1 MAAATGAGLF
11 SAVLSPAAGRFKF
24 KRKVSVSATVTP
36 TQPPAFTVSDNGRL
50 HEATTVSKRSES
62 SDAMPEDQRL
72 SLKDYFELSKDMIR
86 SDGGPP
92 RWFSPFECGSRLNGS
107 PLLLFLP
114 GIDGVGLGLILQHQ
128 RLGEIFDIWCLH
140 IPVMDRT
147 PFADLVELVERTVRS
162 ENCSS
167 PKRPIYLVGESV
179 GACLALS
186 VAARNPDIDLIL
198 ILANPATSFSKSQLQ
213 PLIPLLQIIPE
224 QMMQPLKPLL
234 QIMPEQL
241 HLTLPYILSLMT
253 GIPLKMVMAT
263 VEKRLPLQ
271 ETVGELSE
279 SVGALSSYLSVL
291 ADVLPRETLLW
302 KLQMLS
308 SASADSTTPPCC
320 QSADTDT
327 FQVLTLQLFPA

>member
-24 KRKVSVSATVTP
+24 KRKVPVSATVTP

-50 HEATTVSKRSES
+50 HEAATVDKRSDS
-62 SDAMPEDQRL
+62 SEAMPEDQRL

-162 ENCSS
+162 ENCNS
-167 PKRPIYLVGESV
+167 PKKTP
-179 GACLALS
+179 
-186 VAARNPDIDLIL
+186 
-198 ILANPATSFSKSQLQ
+198 LQ
-213 PLIPLLQIIPE
+213 
-224 QMMQPLKPLL
+224 
-234 QIMPEQL
+234 
-241 HLTLPYILSLMT
+241 LSLAEEFRISFHSVDKPSTT
-253 GIPLKMVMAT
+253 GVRT
-263 VEKRLPLQ
+263 E
-271 ETVGELSE
+271 
-279 SVGALSSYLSVL
+279 YLSVFSHSHYL
-291 ADVLPRETLLW
+291 LPKVFPTFKRVVVLDDDIVVQRDLLVLW
-302 KLQMLS
+302 SLDMEGKVNGAVQFCAVQSLS
-308 SASADSTTPPCC
+308 
-320 QSADTDT
+320 
-327 FQVLTLQLFPA
+327 LH

>member
-11 SAVLSPAAGRFKF
+11 SAVLSPAAVRFKF
-24 KRKVSVSATVTP
+24 KRKVPASATVTP

-50 HEATTVSKRSES
+50 HEAATVSKRSDS
-62 SDAMPEDQRL
+62 SEAMPEDQRL

-198 ILANPATSFSKSQLQ
+198 ILANPGGKS
-213 PLIPLLQIIPE
+213 
-224 QMMQPLKPLL
+224 
-234 QIMPEQL
+234 
-241 HLTLPYILSLMT
+241 S
-253 GIPLKMVMAT
+253 
-263 VEKRLPLQ
+263 
-271 ETVGELSE
+271 
-279 SVGALSSYLSVL
+279 
-291 ADVLPRETLLW
+291 
-302 KLQMLS
+302 
-308 SASADSTTPPCC
+308 
-320 QSADTDT
+320 
-327 FQVLTLQLFPA
+327 